1 MAEGVT
7 SSERAAPEPSAPSG
21 TGVAPQ
27 TPPPGESAGAGGETA
42 AGGFGLTTATALIIG
57 SIIGVGIFNL
67 PTSLASYG
75 PISLVSMGLTTI
87 GALALAMLFAALS
100 RRVPCLLYTS
110 DAADE

>member
-1 MAEGVT
+1 MAERVTDSNEPDGGVV
-7 SSERAAPEPSAPSG
+7 AKGGPPSAVQSG
-21 TGVAPQ
+21 ATD
-27 TPPPGESAGAGGETA
+27 TSGGETA
-42 AGGFGLTTATALIIG
+42 KAAGFGLTTATALIIG

-100 RRVPCLLYTS
+100 RRS
-110 DAADE
+110 AG